1 MERFA
6 SVIQLQEHAISEY
19 ERLHSEVWPKVLER
33 IADSHI
39 SNYSIYRYGNLLFSY
54 YEYTGTDLE
63 ADTAKMV
70 DDSDTQSWWK
80 LTDPL
85 QNKVPEASEGEWWHR
100 LSEVFHAD

>member
-6 SVIQLQEHAISEY
+6 SVLHLQEHAVYEY
-19 ERLHSEVWPKVLER
+19 ERLHAEVWPKVLER

-39 SNYSIYRYGNLLFSY
+39 INYSIYRYGNLLFSY
-54 YEYTGTDLE
+54 YEYIGTNLE
-63 ADTAKMV
+63 ADMAKMAE
-70 DDSDTQSWWK
+70 DPDTQSWWK

-100 LSEVFHAD
+100 LPEVFHTD